1 MKKINALGIPCPG
14 PVIEA
19 KKALEEGNGK
29 EGFIILVDNEIAVEN
44 LKKFAA
50 FRQCEFAFSKLGE
63 KEYEVHIVPG
73 NDSQN
78 LQTEEKTEEFSR
90 ECEGDCQPMNRK
102 KHTVVVLS
110 SSKMGEGDEVLGE
123 ILMKGFI
130 YAQTQLDILP
140 ETILMYNSGVFL
152 ACKDAKTLGDLQKLE
167 ACGVE
172 VLACGTCLNHYGLT
186 EKLAVGKV
194 TNMYEIAEK
203 LAGADKVIRP

>member
-19 KKALEEGNGK
+19 KKALEEENGK

-44 LKKFAA
+44 LRKFAA

-73 NDSQN
+73 
-78 LQTEEKTEEFSR
+78 TEEKQEDAVPS
-90 ECEGDCQPMNRK
+90 ECEGNCQPMNWK
-102 KHTVVVLS
+102 KRTVVVLS
-110 SSKMGEGDEVLGE
+110 SNKMGEGDAVLGE
-123 ILMKGFI
+123 LLMKGFL
-130 YAQTQLDILP
+130 YAQTQLDTLP

-152 ACKDAKTLGDLQKLE
+152 GCEDAKTLEDLQKLE

-172 VLACGTCLNHYGLT
+172 ILACGTCLNHYGLT

-203 LAGADKVIRP
+203 LAGADHVIRP